1 VNISIFSYYFLV
13 IIKFEYFIWIS
24 VPQWAIWSDW
34 SSCSQTCGRG
44 YQTRMRLCDNEYTT
58 EDGHV
63 QTCAQANSELQSSET
78 RECLLNGTHPHCTC
92 ELLSQ
97 TILSNLYIKATQGNL
112 KMWPLW
118 AVTLYIQWLYVL
130 FINREYEAAL
140 YIQWLYVLFIYREY
154 EAALYRQCLYVLFI
168 NREYEAALYI
178 QWLYAVF
185 INR

>member
-1 VNISIFSYYFLV
+1 MVKMGFFPRKQNILKVYIFLVKISILFYYLLV
-13 IIKFEYFIWIS
+13 IIIKFEYFIWIS

-44 YQTRMRLCDNEYTT
+44 YQTRTRSCDNEYTT

-97 TILSNLYIKATQGNL
+97 TIFNKNEKQKSPQRDSSTLEMWVLIKKQYCQTC
-112 KMWPLW
+112 
-118 AVTLYIQWLYVL
+118 I
-130 FINREYEAAL
+130 
-140 YIQWLYVLFIYREY
+140 
-154 EAALYRQCLYVLFI
+154 
-168 NREYEAALYI
+168 
-178 QWLYAVF
+178 
-185 INR
+185 